1 MTTVALSTMS
11 HRPDHPHLRRR
22 SARATW
28 LTHRSALL
36 AVGVVFFALVA
47 AIVVPALSVQGAYS
61 HFIADGCLG
70 HPYTG
75 GCQRLLTV
83 VGGPTTYLSNLAI
96 ALHLFPLIAGVFI
109 GAPLI
114 SRELESN
121 SFRFT
126 WTQGIGRARFELRR
140 FALLAATTV
149 VAAAVLG
156 LLMGWF
162 AHPLEVVG
170 LTSRWNAGLFD
181 TTVLM
186 LPAWTL
192 FALAGGTLV
201 GLAVGRTV
209 NAMAITAL
217 PVGALLLLGAIRQF
231 GSFPG
236 LVERV
241 LRVAPAVART
251 NQLSDQPWN
260 APAQGTGVGPKGSWL
275 VQSWVTTP
283 RGHALNPTQLFALVS
298 RRPKSVRAPGE
309 WLASM
314 HYKCWYS
321 YQPADRFWTFE
332 VVCAAVL
339 VALAVM
345 FAVAMLRLLRRHG

>member
-1 MTTVALSTMS
+1 MTAVALSTMS
-11 HRPDHPHLRRR
+11 RLPDHPHLWRR

-36 AVGVVFFALVA
+36 AVGIVFSALVA
-47 AIVVPALSVQGAYS
+47 AIVVPALSIQGAYS

-75 GCQRLLTV
+75 RCQQLLAV
-83 VGGPTTYLSNLAI
+83 VGGPSTYLSNLAI

-114 SRELESN
+114 ARELESN

-126 WTQGIGRARFELRR
+126 WTQGIGRSRFELRR
-140 FALLAATTV
+140 FVLLAGVTV
-149 VAAAVLG
+149 VAAAALG

-162 AHPLEVVG
+162 AHPVEVVG
-170 LTSRWNAGLFD
+170 LTSRWDAGLFD
-181 TTVLM
+181 TTVLT
-186 LPAWTL
+186 LPAWTF

-201 GLAVGRTV
+201 GLAVKRTV

-217 PVGALLLLGAIRQF
+217 PVGGLLLSGAIRQF
-231 GSFPG
+231 GNFPG

-241 LRVAPAVART
+241 LRVAPAVARMD
-251 NQLSDQPWN
+251 QLSGQPWN
-260 APAQGTGVGPKGSWL
+260 TPAQGTGLGPRGSWL

-283 RGHALNPTQLFALVS
+283 RGHALNPTQLFTLVS
-298 RRPKSVRAPGE
+298 RRPESVRSPGP

-314 HYKCWYS
+314 HYKFWYS
-321 YQPADRFWTFE
+321 YQPAARFWTFE
-332 VVCAAVL
+332 VVCAVAL
-339 VALAVM
+339 VALAV
-345 FAVAMLRLLRRHG
+345 VITVVMLRLLRRHC